1 MTPQNYGTK
10 PITLRQ
16 IEEFT
21 DEELIEEFDS
31 RLERTFR
38 QELSSDLFL
47 GEHRHRK
54 HMRLSKEMNKNTKVV
69 TSCTKW
75 ITGLTIAMFILAV
88 LNFWIVLV
96 GVGG

>member
-1 MTPQNYGTK
+1 MTPKNYGIE

-16 IEEFT
+16 IEDYT
-21 DEELIEEFDS
+21 DEELIENFDS
-31 RLERTFR
+31 RLKGTFP
-38 QELSSDLFL
+38 QQLSSDLFL
-47 GEHRHRK
+47 GEHRHRQ
-54 HMRLSKEMNKNTKVV
+54 HLRLSKEMNKNTKVV